1 MNTNTILLKLLS
13 YKWVKKVVAWLRK
26 LVLPFFDGVP
36 LFDVLVYFIKGL
48 VKGELSIRAAAL
60 SYNFFMALFPLI
72 LFFFTIIAYL
82 PLDAYIPVAYDF
94 IAEMVP
100 AQAYESV
107 MNTINGILTKNGTLL
122 SISIIF
128 TFYFATRGIRA
139 MIKTF
144 NDSYHT
150 LESRS
155 GIMQIVIS
163 LMLLLVITIMIILV
177 FTAIIINKQLFI
189 SIVSNTTINIIVW
202 KWIFGF
208 SKWILVVLF
217 MFFSIS
223 LIYYLAPAKKSRFR
237 FFSAG
242 SSLATALIILSSF
255 GFDFYISNFSN
266 YNAVYGSIGTL
277 IIVLVWIQLISM
289 ILIIGFELNASIKNA
304 KRRKQMKSTD
314 PLKLYTQK

>member
-1 MNTNTILLKLLS
+1 
-13 YKWVKKVVAWLRK
+13 
-26 LVLPFFDGVP
+26 
-36 LFDVLVYFIKGL
+36 
-48 VKGELSIRAAAL
+48 
-60 SYNFFMALFPLI
+60 MALFPLI